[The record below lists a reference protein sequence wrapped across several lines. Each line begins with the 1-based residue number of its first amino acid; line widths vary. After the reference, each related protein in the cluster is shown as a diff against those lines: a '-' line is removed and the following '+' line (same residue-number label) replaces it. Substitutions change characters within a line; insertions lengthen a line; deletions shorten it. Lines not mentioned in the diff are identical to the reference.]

1 MKEESS
7 GKLEIGCGLAWWL
20 GHLIQN
26 PEVPDSN
33 PAPCHQMDWWSRI
46 QLLHVLEINKF
57 SVLYSFSVI
66 ERFSTACRNTKTK
79 PITYQLDYSAIL
91 NYSKIKTKTK

>member
-26 PEVPDSN
+26 PEVPGSN
-33 PAPCHQMDWWSRI
+33 PDWWSRI
-46 QLLHVLEINKF
+46 QLLHVLEI
-57 SVLYSFSVI
+57 
-66 ERFSTACRNTKTK
+66 
-79 PITYQLDYSAIL
+79 
-91 NYSKIKTKTK
+91 